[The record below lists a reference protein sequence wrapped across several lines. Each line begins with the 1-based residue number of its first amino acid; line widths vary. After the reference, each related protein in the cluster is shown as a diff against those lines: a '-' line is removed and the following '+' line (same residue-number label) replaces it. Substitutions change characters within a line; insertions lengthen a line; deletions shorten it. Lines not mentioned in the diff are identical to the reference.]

1 MTVVLAA
8 LVLFAIAAAGA
19 AALHPFFITGPTD
32 ARALHR
38 RPPAHQELALE
49 DVA

>member
-1 MTVVLAA
+1 MTFVIVALA
-8 LVLFAIAAAGA
+8 LFAIAAAVA
-19 AALHPFFITGPTD
+19 AALHPIFITGSTD

-38 RPPAHQELALE
+38 RQPAHQELALE